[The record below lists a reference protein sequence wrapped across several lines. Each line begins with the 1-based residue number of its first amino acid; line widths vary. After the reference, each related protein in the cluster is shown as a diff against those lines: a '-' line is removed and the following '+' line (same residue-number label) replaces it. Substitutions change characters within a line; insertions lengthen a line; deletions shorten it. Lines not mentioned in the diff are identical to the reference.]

1 MIKSVLIIEDD
12 RFIGEMYVRSLEL
25 SGYSVEWAIDGN
37 DGLVMA
43 RNKPYDLIIVDIML
57 PERKGD
63 EILSALRGEEDLIPS
78 TKVLI
83 MTNFQ
88 QDEESRK
95 AIENRA
101 DGYLIKADITPRKL
115 LEIIKGMWFRLN
127 KKRAGEVLF
136 AFYSISTDF
145 IISINIVRLKPI
157 DLLGK
162 IATQPTAIRI
172 SVPRQPSSWQLGKL
186 GFVRSH

>member
-101 DGYLIKADITPRKL
+101 DGYLIKADITPRKQ
-115 LEIIKGMWFRLN
+115 LEIIKGM
-127 KKRAGEVLF
+127 
-136 AFYSISTDF
+136 
-145 IISINIVRLKPI
+145 
-157 DLLGK
+157 
-162 IATQPTAIRI
+162 
-172 SVPRQPSSWQLGKL
+172 
-186 GFVRSH
+186 